1 MTEFPNWFL
10 GINAPEFF
18 ERYLSA
24 KKLDEIHCLQI
35 GAYTGDAS
43 IWLAENILINPK
55 STLTDVDTWGGSNE
69 PAHDMLD
76 WSEVEKTYDAKT
88 LSYRESGRI
97 IKKKMTSDEF
107 FAATESQTLFDFIY
121 IDGDHEAVPVLR
133 DGMNAIEVLKIG
145 GVLAFDDYYW
155 DPGQGPAFRP
165 RPAIDAVLACYSN
178 RLSVLEIERQVWLV
192 KTA

>member
-1 MTEFPNWFL
+1 MTELPNWFF
-10 GINAPEFF
+10 GVGGPELF
-18 ERYLSA
+18 ERHLSA

-43 IWLAENILINPK
+43 TWLAENILTNPK

-69 PAHDMLD
+69 PAHATFD
-76 WSEVEKTYDAKT
+76 WNEVEQAYDSKT

-107 FAATESQTLFDFIY
+107 FSSCESQNLYDFIY

-133 DGMNAIEVLKIG
+133 DGMNAMEALKVG
-145 GVLAFDDYYW
+145 GVLAFDDYEW
-155 DPGQGPAFRP
+155 DSGRGPAFRP

-178 RLSVLEIERQVWLV
+178 RLRVLEIEWQVWIV
-192 KTA
+192 KTS